1 MILAASFT
9 LRGHGMTVVVAVVVK
24 AHISISRST
33 SKARENNPGDEVA
46 MEGDRVKS
54 SSIKRSPSL
63 KGDLYSL

>member
-1 MILAASFT
+1 M
-9 LRGHGMTVVVAVVVK
+9 

-33 SKARENNPGDEVA
+33 SKAREKHPRDEVA

-54 SSIKRSPSL
+54 SAIKRSPSL